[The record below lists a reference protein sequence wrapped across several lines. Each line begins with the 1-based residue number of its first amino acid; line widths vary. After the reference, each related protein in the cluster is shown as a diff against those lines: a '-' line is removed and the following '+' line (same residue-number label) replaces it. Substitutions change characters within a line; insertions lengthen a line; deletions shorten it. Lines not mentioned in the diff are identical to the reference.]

1 MKILNI
7 IEAAYRG
14 TIEEQD
20 DTILWLTTIMKGAGG
35 DFTVLVR
42 GNAINHCVTSQDCSG
57 LSFGGWEQMQPPRL
71 ASDTANLIDKGV
83 EVHYVAE
90 DAAERGLHPSDMVS
104 GVKPISRDKVAE
116 LCNAHDQVWHW

>member
-42 GNAINHCVTSQDCSG
+42 GNAINHCVTAQDCSG
-57 LSFGGWEQMQPPRL
+57 LSFGGWEQTQPPRL
-71 ASDTANLIDKGV
+71 AYDTASLVDKGV
-83 EVHYVAE
+83 AIHYVAE
-90 DAAERGLHPSDMVS
+90 DAAERGLHQGDMVP
-104 GVKPISRDKVAE
+104 GIKPISRAAVAE

>member
-42 GNAINHCVTSQDCSG
+42 GNAINHCITSQHSLG

-71 ASDTANLIDKGV
+71 AGDTANLMEKGV
-83 EVHYVAE
+83 ENHYASE
-90 DAAERGLHPSDMVS
+90 DAAERGLDP
-104 GVKPISRDKVAE
+104 GVIGPGVE
-116 LCNAHDQVWHW
+116 

>member
-20 DTILWLTTIMKGAGG
+20 DTILWLTAIMKGAGG

-42 GNAINHCVTSQDCSG
+42 GNAINHCVTAQDCSG
-57 LSFGGWEQMQPPRL
+57 LSFGGWEQTQPPRL
-71 ASDTANLIDKGV
+71 ANDTASLIDKGV
-83 EVHYVAE
+83 AIHYVAE
-90 DAAERGLHPSDMVS
+90 DAAERGLHLGDMVH
-104 GVKPISRDKVAE
+104 GIKPISRAEVAE

>member
-20 DTILWLTTIMKGAGG
+20 DTILWLTAIMKGAGG

-42 GNAINHCVTSQDCSG
+42 GNAINHCVTAQDCSG
-57 LSFGGWEQMQPPRL
+57 LSFGGWEQTQPPRL
-71 ASDTANLIDKGV
+71 ANDTASLIDKGAGI
-83 EVHYVAE
+83 HYVAE
-90 DAAERGLHPSDMVS
+90 DAAERGLHQSDMVP
-104 GVKPISRDKVAE
+104 GIKPISRAAVAE